1 MGPKKP
7 KKTKEQ
13 LEEERLAKEEEDRK
27 IKAAEEKKIAEE
39 MEKRRVEELRIKA
52 EHRKKREAELSRL
65 NDEYVSVMDD
75 LKSKELQLMAEEKQ
89 ENAASEWL
97 RYKEPTDE
105 PNASVER
112 DMNTFIALTN
122 ETYLE
127 DLQPTLSLIKNV
139 ERIALAVED
148 VWSKSLATGN
158 NSMRIK
164 ALDNLH
170 SLKKIIL
177 EKLDVA
183 TMKLLRFS
191 DSHLNDRSEMNIE
204 ETADHLVLGIW
215 ASFADV
221 RPIRKS
227 VLFETIGM
235 QIDIQKQLLQNPH
248 ENYVFRVIR
257 LPIVTY
263 NFEAYDIPSE
273 IKIVDEASA
282 DHDEEV
288 ENNASPTA
296 TGASSDTDRDHY
308 PSKYVV
314 GDLFIF
320 ELLNTMESPFY
331 LRARKWT
338 MRDNSSSSTKL
349 RKVASYPSSVPC
361 RVQMKVPDNLVMSED
376 TRIAV
381 WDDVAKD
388 WTEDGVSE
396 FTYTESNRQA
406 QFYITTIGILALVKP
421 RTSCFPYSSWSLAP
435 VLTKSVNTLLQLRQA
450 NKGAREEHERKI
462 ESAIQ
467 NKAHRLAQQAAA
479 IREFEEMQELKAAV
493 GGDIESKTP
502 EKPSF
507 ADEPEIIIPDEFV
520 DITVYDLIPE
530 PSTSKELYE
539 RYARLVIKTASNHEI
554 TLDVVGSRCK
564 LIVNSDQ
571 PHFAD
576 LNDKLFHP
584 GCLLTKL
591 QKKGI
596 NLLPTSFDLNAVKIT
611 RPKVTTISNDEYYM
625 SECVCLCYSIDLPSP
640 HLQQDYT
647 NNDYRMHHHTCSA
660 IYLWQIKVVEETVL
674 KEIARAS
681 NSFEFTNSAWNQ
693 QLNQFQV
700 GVLARETTIY
710 TCLHESNEYDCV
722 LVEADEASLS
732 YLNTPE
738 LGLTPGVAA
747 LKYLCVIGND
757 YGNKLKFSLQPR
769 PEEITHLTL
778 RSTLNR
784 RATVEAV
791 ERSDRTKQR
800 FQKTVHTLLKLISP
814 YSLS

>member
-7 KKTKEQ
+7 KKSKEQ
-13 LEEERLAKEEEDRK
+13 LEEERLAKEEEERK
-27 IKAAEEKKIAEE
+27 IKLAEEKKIAEE
-39 MEKRRVEELRIKA
+39 MEKRRLEELRIKA

-65 NDEYVSVMDD
+65 NEEYVSVLDD
-75 LKSKELQLMAEEKQ
+75 LKSKELQLMAEERQ
-89 ENAASEWL
+89 ENSAIEWL

-105 PNASVER
+105 PDASVER
-112 DMNTFIALTN
+112 DMNTFITLTN

-139 ERIALAVED
+139 ERIARAVED
-148 VWSKSLATGN
+148 VWSESLATGN
-158 NSMRIK
+158 HSMRMK

-170 SLKKIIL
+170 SLKQIML
-177 EKLDVA
+177 EKLDIA

-204 ETADHLVLGIW
+204 EAAENLVLGIW

-227 VLFETIGM
+227 VLFESIGI

-273 IKIVDEASA
+273 IKIVAATDNDAL
-282 DHDEEV
+282 DRDGGEEK
-288 ENNASPTA
+288 ASPTA
-296 TGASSDTDRDHY
+296 GASSY

-320 ELLNTMESPFY
+320 ELLNTTESPFY

-338 MRDNSSSSTKL
+338 MRDNSSTSTKL

-361 RVQMKVPDNLVMSED
+361 RVQMKVPEHLVMSDD

-381 WDDVAKD
+381 WDDAAKD

-396 FTYTESNRQA
+396 FTYTENNRQA

-421 RTSCFPYSSWSLAP
+421 RTACFPYSSWSMAP

-450 NKGAREEHERKI
+450 NKVAREEHERKI
-462 ESAIQ
+462 ETAIQ
-467 NKAHRLAQQAAA
+467 TKAHRLAQQAAA

-493 GGDIESKTP
+493 GEVESKVP

-520 DITVYDLIPE
+520 DITVYDAIPE

-539 RYARLVIKTASNHEI
+539 RHARLVIKTSHHVI
-554 TLDVVGSRCK
+554 ILDVVGSKCK
-564 LIVNSDQ
+564 LVNSDLPQ
-571 PHFAD
+571 FSD
-576 LNDKLFHP
+576 LRDKLFNP

-591 QKKGI
+591 QRKGI
-596 NLLPTSFDLNAVKIT
+596 NLLPTSFDLNAVNVT
-611 RPKVTTISNDEYYM
+611 RPKVM
-625 SECVCLCYSIDLPSP
+625 
-640 HLQQDYT
+640 
-647 NNDYRMHHHTCSA
+647 NN
-660 IYLWQIKVVEETVL
+660 
-674 KEIARAS
+674 
-681 NSFEFTNSAWNQ
+681 
-693 QLNQFQV
+693 
-700 GVLARETTIY
+700 
-710 TCLHESNEYDCV
+710 NEY
-722 LVEADEASLS
+722 
-732 YLNTPE
+732 
-738 LGLTPGVAA
+738 
-747 LKYLCVIGND
+747 
-757 YGNKLKFSLQPR
+757 
-769 PEEITHLTL
+769 
-778 RSTLNR
+778 
-784 RATVEAV
+784 
-791 ERSDRTKQR
+791 
-800 FQKTVHTLLKLISP
+800 
-814 YSLS
+814 

>member
-1 MGPKKP
+1 MSFHHFNLNQRTVTNRSKAYNTVLQKMGPKKP

-27 IKAAEEKKIAEE
+27 IKLAEEKKIAEE
-39 MEKRRVEELRIKA
+39 MEKRRLEELRIKA

-89 ENAASEWL
+89 ENAASDWL

-158 NSMRIK
+158 HSMRIK

-170 SLKKIIL
+170 SLKKIVL

-204 ETADHLVLGIW
+204 EAADHLVLGIW

-227 VLFETIGM
+227 VLFETIGL

-273 IKIVDEASA
+273 IKIVDEATV
-282 DHDEEV
+282 DRDNEE
-288 ENNASPTA
+288 EEEKNA
-296 TGASSDTDRDHY
+296 TGSSSDTERDHY

-338 MRDNSSSSTKL
+338 MRDNSSTSTKL

-421 RTSCFPYSSWSLAP
+421 RTSSFPYSSWSMAP
-435 VLTKSVNTLLQLRQA
+435 VLTKSVNTLLQLREA
-450 NKGAREEHERKI
+450 NKVAREEHERKI

-493 GGDIESKTP
+493 GGDIESKAP

-520 DITVYDLIPE
+520 DITMYDVIPE

-539 RYARLVIKTASNHEI
+539 RYARLVIKTASNQEI
-554 TLDVVGSRCK
+554 ILDVVGSRCK

-571 PHFAD
+571 PQFAD
-576 LNDKLFHP
+576 LKDKLFHP

-611 RPKVTTISNDEYYM
+611 RPKVTMNTT
-625 SECVCLCYSIDLPSP
+625 SP
-640 HLQQDYT
+640 PHIT
-647 NNDYRMHHHTCSA
+647 S
-660 IYLWQIKVVEETVL
+660 
-674 KEIARAS
+674 
-681 NSFEFTNSAWNQ
+681 
-693 QLNQFQV
+693 
-700 GVLARETTIY
+700 
-710 TCLHESNEYDCV
+710 
-722 LVEADEASLS
+722 
-732 YLNTPE
+732 P
-738 LGLTPGVAA
+738 LTRQ
-747 LKYLCVIGND
+747 Y
-757 YGNKLKFSLQPR
+757 
-769 PEEITHLTL
+769 
-778 RSTLNR
+778 
-784 RATVEAV
+784 
-791 ERSDRTKQR
+791 
-800 FQKTVHTLLKLISP
+800 
-814 YSLS
+814 

>member
-27 IKAAEEKKIAEE
+27 IKLAEEKKIAEE
-39 MEKRRVEELRIKA
+39 MEKRRLEEVRIKA

-65 NDEYVSVMDD
+65 NEEYVSVLDD
-75 LKSKELQLMAEEKQ
+75 LKGKELQLMAEEKQ
-89 ENAASEWL
+89 ENAAYEWL

-105 PNASVER
+105 PDASVER
-112 DMNTFIALTN
+112 DMNTFITLTN

-139 ERIALAVED
+139 ECIARAVED

-158 NSMRIK
+158 TSMRIK

-170 SLKKIIL
+170 SLKKIML
-177 EKLDVA
+177 EKLDIA

-204 ETADHLVLGIW
+204 EAADHLVLGIW

-227 VLFETIGM
+227 VLFESMGM

-273 IKIVDEASA
+273 IKIVEVGEEEATA
-282 DHDEEV
+282 AATLDRGEAAEDHDGGEEKT
-288 ENNASPTA
+288 SPTA
-296 TGASSDTDRDHY
+296 GASSDKDSRDHHY

-338 MRDNSSSSTKL
+338 MRDNSSTSTKL

-361 RVQMKVPDNLVMSED
+361 RVQMKVPENLVMSED

-421 RTSCFPYSSWSLAP
+421 RTACFPYSSWSMTP

-462 ESAIQ
+462 ETAIQ

-493 GGDIESKTP
+493 GDTESKTTE

-520 DITVYDLIPE
+520 DITVYDVIPE

-539 RYARLVIKTASNHEI
+539 RQTRVVIKTASHHEI
-554 TLDVVGSRCK
+554 IVDVIGSRCM
-564 LIVNSDQ
+564 LFNSDQ
-571 PHFAD
+571 PQFAD
-576 LNDKLFHP
+576 LRDKLFNP
-584 GCLLTKL
+584 GCLLTRL

-596 NLLPTSFDLNAVKIT
+596 NLLPTSFDLNAVNIT
-611 RPKVTTISNDEYYM
+611 RPKVTY
-625 SECVCLCYSIDLPSP
+625 DLV
-640 HLQQDYT
+640 H
-647 NNDYRMHHHTCSA
+647 
-660 IYLWQIKVVEETVL
+660 
-674 KEIARAS
+674 
-681 NSFEFTNSAWNQ
+681 
-693 QLNQFQV
+693 
-700 GVLARETTIY
+700 
-710 TCLHESNEYDCV
+710 
-722 LVEADEASLS
+722 
-732 YLNTPE
+732 
-738 LGLTPGVAA
+738 
-747 LKYLCVIGND
+747 VI
-757 YGNKLKFSLQPR
+757 
-769 PEEITHLTL
+769 I
-778 RSTLNR
+778 
-784 RATVEAV
+784 V
-791 ERSDRTKQR
+791 
-800 FQKTVHTLLKLISP
+800 
-814 YSLS
+814 